1 LAVEK
6 SSELGLGSQDDVV
19 LVRQAVRSAAVEIGL
34 NLIDQT
40 KVVTAASELARN
52 TVVHGGGGVAR
63 IEIVR
68 ESMRRGIRLT
78 FEDKGPGIRDI
89 ERAMQDGFTTGSGLG
104 LGLGGAKRLCN
115 DFQLESRPGEGTRVT
130 ITRWKG

>member
-1 LAVEK
+1 MAVEK